1 MQMCYEILS
10 FDKMSMRREIAN
22 INIII
27 ARIALLFD
35 YLTSGRA
42 A

>member
-1 MQMCYEILS
+1 MQMRFEILS
-10 FDKMSMRREIAN
+10 VDKLSMRREIAN

-27 ARIALLFD
+27 AGIALLFD
-35 YLTSGRA
+35 YLNSGRA